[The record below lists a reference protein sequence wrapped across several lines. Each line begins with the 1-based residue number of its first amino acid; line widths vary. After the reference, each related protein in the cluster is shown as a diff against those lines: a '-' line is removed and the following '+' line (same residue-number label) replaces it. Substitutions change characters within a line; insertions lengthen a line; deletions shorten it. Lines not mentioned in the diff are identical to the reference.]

1 MAKAKLAEYKKKR
14 DPKKTPEPFGSTK
27 RGKKPIFVVQR
38 HAARSLHYDFRLERN
53 GALASWAVPKGP
65 PLEPGQ
71 QHLAVHVEDHPLE
84 YAHVRGRDPEG
95 PVRRRHRRDLG
106 QGHVRARRGEEGRR
120 PHRPAARR
128 AAQGHVRAR
137 PGEALGR
144 PEELAD
150 PAQEG
155 RLRRRRRRRPA
166 TTGRC
171 SRRLAEDVPHGDWLY
186 EIKWDGYRIVATV
199 AGADASLR
207 TRKDQDYT
215 KRFEN
220 VAKELVK
227 AVKTPDC
234 VVDGEVCALD
244 ERRAAEL
251 LGHAAGQAGDADR
264 LLRLRPARGRR
275 RAAHRP
281 STRGA
286 AQAAREASRQAE
298 QDGPLL
304 GDLRRRRR
312 AARGGEAAGPRRDH
326 GQAPGLE
333 VPPGKALTRVAQD
346 QGPRPRRSS

>member
-1 MAKAKLAEYKKKR
+1 M
-14 DPKKTPEPFGSTK
+14 
-27 RGKKPIFVVQR
+27 
-38 HAARSLHYDFRLERN
+38 
-53 GALASWAVPKGP
+53 PKGP

-84 YAHVRGRDPEG
+84 YGTFEGEIPKGQYGAGTVEIWDKGTYELVEEKKDGGLTVRLHGERLKGTYALVPAKLSGDPKNWLIL
-95 PVRRRHRRDLG
+95 RKKDDS
-106 QGHVRARRGEEGRR
+106 A
-120 PHRPAARR
+120 PAAQTTRNY
-128 AAQGHVRAR
+128 R
-137 PGEALGR
+137 PM
-144 PEELAD
+144 LAT
-150 PAQEG
+150 P
-155 RLRRRRRRRPA
+155 
-166 TTGRC
+166 
-171 SRRLAEDVPHGDWLY
+171 AEDVPHGDWLY
-186 EIKWDGYRIVATV
+186 EIKWDGYRIMATV

-251 LGHAAGQAGDADR
+251 LGDAAGQARDADR
-264 LLRLRPARGRR
+264 LLRLRPARGRG
-275 RAAHRP
+275 RAARRSP
-281 STRGA
+281 TRGA
-286 AQAAREASRQAE
+286 AQTAREAPRQAE

-312 AARGGEAAGPRRDH
+312 AARGGESAGPRRDH

-346 QGPRPRRSS
+346 QGPRCARSS